1 MKNYFRLLYFL
12 IFINYLPI
20 DYLQAQQPEKST
32 ASGYVKDSKNGEKL
46 IGVNVYVKGTTTG
59 TSTNEYGFYSL
70 TLPKGKYE
78 LVASYIGYTP
88 LIKEI
93 DLRAGNVKI
102 DFEISEQDIQLQE
115 VVVKAEADDQN
126 VKGIEMSVNKLDIKT
141 IQKIPAFLGEV
152 DVIRSIQ
159 LLPGVS
165 TVGEGAT
172 GFNVRGG
179 AIDQNL
185 VLLDEAPV
193 YNSAHLFGF
202 FSVFNPDAVKD
213 VKLIKGG
220 IPAQYGGRLSSL
232 LDVRMKEG
240 NSKRFEMNGGIG
252 AIFSRLAIEAPI
264 VKDKASFIVAAR
276 RSYIDVLAKPFLDS
290 DLRNSQFYFYDL
302 TAKVNYT
309 INPKNTVFVSGY
321 FGRDVFGAGFKFNWG
336 NSTSTVRWNHLFSD
350 RLFMNLTAFY
360 SNYDYEIG
368 FKDEVNRSRFD
379 WNSNIINYSV
389 KPDFTYFLNTKN
401 TIKFGAQSI
410 LYDFRPGNAIIT
422 SNDISSDISLDTKYA
437 LESGF
442 YIDNEQKIG
451 EKLTLQ
457 YGFRYSTFQY
467 MGKGEA
473 YEFGQEKPNTR
484 RPVVSVKSYDQWET
498 IQNYGNFEPRFSLN
512 LELNAT
518 TSLKASYN
526 RMVQYLHLVSN
537 TAAATPVDVW
547 TPSTNNIKPQLA
559 DQFAVGLFKN
569 FRDNTYET
577 SVEVYYKDLQN
588 QLDFIDNADLLLNR
602 FLEGDL
608 LQGVGRAYGAEFYV
622 KKSKGRLTGWIS
634 YTLSRTE
641 RQVEGL
647 NNDNWFP
654 NRYDRPHNLNTSLS
668 YEFNEYWS
676 ASANFVLQS
685 GTPVT
690 FPTSRVQVQDYII
703 PYNVEAT
710 RNNFRVPTYHRL
722 DFSVTKINKKK
733 KPNQRWESNWVFS
746 VYNAY
751 NRRNPFTIYFR
762 RNQDVPVNTE
772 AVRLA
777 IIGSVVPAVSYNFKF

>member
-368 FKDEVNRSRFD
+368 FKDEINRSRFD